1 MQIGKDK
8 GRKKMTKPK
17 ISNIYIAADHR
28 GVGVKLYLSE
38 MLMAAGYQ
46 VINLGTDDLNTPVDF
61 PDIAEK
67 MADAMLDDADARGI
81 LICGTGAGM
90 EIAANRYR
98 HLRASRCERPEQARD
113 DRFHDD
119 INVLALA
126 ADDID
131 IEIAF
136 LCVQAFLE
144 SPFDNCEKRVRRLKK
159 IS

>member
-1 MQIGKDK
+1 MDK
-8 GRKKMTKPK
+8 SD
-17 ISNIYIAADHR
+17 ISHVYIASDHR
-28 GVGVKLYLSE
+28 GVGVKLYLYE
-38 MLMAAGYQ
+38 MLMADGYN
-46 VINLGTDDLNTPVDF
+46 VVNLGTDDLNTPVDF
-61 PDIAEK
+61 PDIADKLAES
-67 MADAMLDDADARGI
+67 MSEDPQSRGI

-90 EIAANRYR
+90 EIAANRHR

-131 IEIAF
+131 IEQAF
-136 LCVQAFLE
+136 LCAQAFLE
-144 SPFDNCEKRVRRLKK
+144 SPFDNEERRIRRIQK

>member
-1 MQIGKDK
+1 MNINKD
-8 GRKKMTKPK
+8 
-17 ISNIYIAADHR
+17 ISTVYIAADHR
-28 GVGVKLYLSE
+28 GVGLKLYLYE
-38 MLMAAGYQ
+38 MLMAAGYT
-46 VINLGTDDLNTPVDF
+46 VKNLGTDDLNTPVDF
-61 PDIAEK
+61 PDIAAK
-67 MADAMLDDADARGI
+67 LADAMLNDTQSRGI

-90 EIAANRYR
+90 EIAANRYK

-144 SPFDNCEKRVRRLKK
+144 SPFDNCEKRIRRIQK

>member
-1 MQIGKDK
+1 MNKTISKVYIG
-8 GRKKMTKPK
+8 
-17 ISNIYIAADHR
+17 SDHR
-28 GVGVKLYLSE
+28 GVGLKLYLIE
-38 MLMAAGYQ
+38 MLTAAGYS
-46 VINLGTDDLNTPVDF
+46 VVNLGVDNPNKIVDF
-61 PDIAEK
+61 PDIAQSL
-67 MADAMLDDADARGI
+67 ADEMQSDAKSRGI

-98 HLRASRCERPEQARD
+98 HLRASRCNRPDQARD

-119 INVLALA
+119 INVLALS

-136 LCVQAFLE
+136 LCAQAFLE
-144 SPFDNCEKRVRRLKK
+144 SPFDEVERRVRRIQK

>member
-1 MQIGKDK
+1 MKNND
-8 GRKKMTKPK
+8 
-17 ISNIYIAADHR
+17 ISNVYIAADHR
-28 GVGVKLYLSE
+28 GVGLKLYLNE
-38 MLMAAGYQ
+38 MLSAAGYT
-46 VINLGTDDLNTPVDF
+46 VVDLGTNDLNTPVDF
-61 PDIAEK
+61 PDVAK
-67 MADAMLDDADARGI
+67 KLADKMLDDQDSRGI

-90 EIAANRYR
+90 EIAANRYK

-136 LCVQAFLE
+136 LCAQTFLE
-144 SPFDNCEKRVRRLKK
+144 SPFDSSEKRIRRLQK

>member
-1 MQIGKDK
+1 MNKAD
-8 GRKKMTKPK
+8 
-17 ISNIYIAADHR
+17 ISKVYIAGDHR
-28 GVGVKLYLSE
+28 GVGLKLYLYE
-38 MLMAAGYQ
+38 MLSAAGYN
-46 VINLGTDDLNTPVDF
+46 VVNLGTDDINTPVDF
-61 PDIAEK
+61 PDIAAK
-67 MADAMLDDADARGI
+67 VADAMLGDFASRGI

-98 HLRASRCERPEQARD
+98 HIRASRCERPEQARD

-136 LCVQAFLE
+136 LCAQAFLE
-144 SPFDNCEKRVRRLKK
+144 SPFDNIERRIRRIEK

>member
-1 MQIGKDK
+1 MNKD
-8 GRKKMTKPK
+8 
-17 ISNIYIAADHR
+17 ISTVYIAADHR
-28 GVGVKLYLSE
+28 GVGLKLYLSE
-38 MLMAAGYQ
+38 MLSAAGYT
-46 VINLGTDDLNTPVDF
+46 VKNLGTDDLNTPVDF
-61 PDIAEK
+61 PDVAAKLADSMLNDEK
-67 MADAMLDDADARGI
+67 SRGV

-90 EIAANRYR
+90 EIAANRYK
-98 HLRASRCERPEQARD
+98 HIRASRCERPEQARD
-113 DRFHDD
+113 DRFHDN

-136 LCVQAFLE
+136 LCTQAFLE

>member
-1 MQIGKDK
+1 MNK
-8 GRKKMTKPK
+8 T
-17 ISNIYIAADHR
+17 ISKIYIAADHR
-28 GVGVKLYLSE
+28 GVGVKLYLIE
-38 MLMAAGYQ
+38 MLSAVGYN
-46 VINLGTDDLNTPVDF
+46 VVNLGTDDMNTPVDF
-61 PDIAEK
+61 PDVVKTLADTMETDEK
-67 MADAMLDDADARGI
+67 SRGI

-90 EIAANRYR
+90 QIAANRYR
-98 HLRASRCERPEQARD
+98 HLRASRCDCPSQARD

-136 LCVQAFLE
+136 LVSRAFLE
-144 SPFDNCEKRVRRLKK
+144 SPFDECERRVRRLKK

>member
-1 MQIGKDK
+1 MNKTVSK
-8 GRKKMTKPK
+8 VYVA
-17 ISNIYIAADHR
+17 SDHR
-28 GVGVKLYLSE
+28 GVGLKLYLIE
-38 MLMAAGYQ
+38 MLTAAGYT
-46 VINLGTDDLNTPVDF
+46 VVNLGVDDPNTQVDF
-61 PDIAEK
+61 PDIAKKLAE
-67 MADAMLDDADARGI
+67 AMESDTKSRGI
-81 LICGTGAGM
+81 LVCGTGAGM

-131 IEIAF
+131 IEMAF
-136 LCVQAFLE
+136 LCAQTFLE
-144 SPFDNCEKRVRRLKK
+144 SPFDAIERRIRRIEK